1 MSAENCTITCRKNIL
16 CFTRRQNNSQKGR
29 THSMNKPKNFVL
41 YSNWPPAGDQP
52 EAIESLTQSIRAGNR
67 FQTLMGVTGSGK
79 TFTVANVI
87 AAINKP
93 TLVLAHNK
101 TLAAQ
106 LYSEFKAFFPE
117 NAVRYFVSYYDYYQ
131 PEAYVPESDTYIE
144 KDASVN
150 DRIERLRLS
159 ATKALIERR
168 DVIIVASV
176 SCIYGLG
183 LKKNY
188 EEAIIPFSVGE
199 KVDQHE
205 FLGRLVANYYERV
218 NFALEPGKFRVRG
231 DTVEI
236 FPAYEEEQ
244 CIRVTFFD
252 DEIERV
258 DIIEPLTGHVIEQV
272 EEASIFPAR
281 HYVTQEDAIE
291 QAVPKILEEL
301 ERVSS
306 EFRRQGKH
314 IEEQRIKMR
323 TVYDIEMM
331 QETGY
336 CAGIENYSVYL
347 DGRRHGQPP
356 GTLVDFFPK
365 DFLLVVDESHI
376 TLPQV
381 RAMYNGDVA
390 RKRTLADN
398 GFRLPSC
405 MDNRPL
411 EWREF
416 EERIHQAL
424 FVSATPG
431 DYELQSSEVV
441 AEQIIRPTGIPDP
454 EVEVVQAKNQI
465 DDLVDRLRALS
476 VYEERALV
484 LTMTQKSSEDLAD
497 YLREL
502 HFSAKYIHAEL
513 NTFERAELI
522 RDLRAGKIEV
532 LVGINLLREGMDLPE
547 VSLVAILDADKEG
560 YLRSHRSLIQI
571 MGRAARNVNSKV
583 VLYADRM
590 TDSIRAAVNETKRRR
605 EKQTAYNKEHGIVP
619 RSIVKEVGDLL
630 PAELAEAFG
639 EEKGEMR
646 SRAGSKGGGVKKMGV
661 GDLERAMWEAVERLD
676 FERAAMLRDAV
687 IELKARG

>member
-1 MSAENCTITCRKNIL
+1 
-16 CFTRRQNNSQKGR
+16 
-29 THSMNKPKNFVL
+29 
-41 YSNWPPAGDQP
+41 
-52 EAIESLTQSIRAGNR
+52 
-67 FQTLMGVTGSGK
+67 MGVTGSGK

-183 LKKNY
+183 LKENY
-188 EEAIIPFSVGE
+188 EEAIIPFKVGDRI
-199 KVDQHE
+199 DQHE

-236 FPAYEEEQ
+236 FPAYEEDT
-244 CIRVTFFD
+244 CIRITFFD
-252 DEIERV
+252 DEIERI
-258 DIIEPLTGHVIEQV
+258 DIIEPLTGHVIEQP
-272 EEASIFPAR
+272 EEASVFPAK
-281 HYVTQEDAIE
+281 HYVTQDDAIE

-301 ERVSS
+301 EQVRR
-306 EFRRQGKH
+306 EFKRQGKL

-336 CAGIENYSVYL
+336 CSGIENYSVYL
-347 DGRRHGQPP
+347 DGRRHGDPP

-381 RAMYNGDVA
+381 RAMYNGDRS
-390 RKRTLADN
+390 RKRVLADN

-405 MDNRPL
+405 LDNRPL

-416 EERIHQAL
+416 EERIHQAV

-431 DYELQSSEVV
+431 DYELEASKNIV
-441 AEQIIRPTGIPDP
+441 EQIIRPTGIPDP
-454 EVEVVQAKNQI
+454 EVEVVRAKNQV

-484 LTMTQKSSEDLAD
+484 LTLTQKSSEDLAD

-502 HFSAKYIHAEL
+502 NFRAKYIHAEL

-547 VSLVAILDADKEG
+547 VRLVAILDADKEG
-560 YLRSHRSLIQI
+560 YLRSYRSLIQI

-605 EKQTAYNKEHGIVP
+605 EKQIAYNKEHGIVP
-619 RSIVKEVGDLL
+619 RSIVKKVGDLL
-630 PAELAEAFG
+630 PAELAAAFG
-639 EEKGEMR
+639 EESGESGR
-646 SRAGSKGGGVKKMGV
+646 KSGVKSRAAKKMNV
-661 GDLERAMWEAVERLD
+661 AELEQMMWDAVEKLD
-676 FERAAMLRDAV
+676 FERAAALRDA
-687 IELKARG
+687 ITELKAKG